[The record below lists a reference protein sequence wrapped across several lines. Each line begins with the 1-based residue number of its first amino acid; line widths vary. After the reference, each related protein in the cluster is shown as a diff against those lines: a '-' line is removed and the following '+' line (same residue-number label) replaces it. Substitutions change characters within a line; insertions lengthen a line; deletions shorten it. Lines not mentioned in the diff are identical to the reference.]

1 MIRAVI
7 FDVDGTLVDS
17 NELHVDAWD
26 RAFRHFGRV
35 FSREA
40 LRKQIGKG
48 ADQYMPAF
56 LTPEEIET
64 FGQKLDQYRAELF
77 KDEYLP
83 RVRPFPGVREL
94 LSRVKEDG
102 RKVAL
107 ASSGKEQELRVYKK
121 LLQIED
127 LIDCEMTSDDADR
140 SKPEPDLFAS
150 SLHKLGDLEG
160 KDVIAVG
167 DTPYDAEA
175 AGKVGIRT
183 VGLLCGGFTGAE
195 LRAGGVVELYQDAS
209 DLLNRYTTS
218 PLHSD
223 LSRATGCIAAA
234 AAESG
239 R

>member
-48 ADQYMPAF
+48 ADQYMPVF
-56 LTPEEIET
+56 LTSEEIET
-64 FGQKLDQYRAELF
+64 FGQKLDEYRAELF

-107 ASSGKEQELRVYKK
+107 A
-121 LLQIED
+121 
-127 LIDCEMTSDDADR
+127 
-140 SKPEPDLFAS
+140 
-150 SLHKLGDLEG
+150 
-160 KDVIAVG
+160 
-167 DTPYDAEA
+167 
-175 AGKVGIRT
+175 
-183 VGLLCGGFTGAE
+183 
-195 LRAGGVVELYQDAS
+195 
-209 DLLNRYTTS
+209 
-218 PLHSD
+218 
-223 LSRATGCIAAA
+223 
-234 AAESG
+234 
-239 R
+239 